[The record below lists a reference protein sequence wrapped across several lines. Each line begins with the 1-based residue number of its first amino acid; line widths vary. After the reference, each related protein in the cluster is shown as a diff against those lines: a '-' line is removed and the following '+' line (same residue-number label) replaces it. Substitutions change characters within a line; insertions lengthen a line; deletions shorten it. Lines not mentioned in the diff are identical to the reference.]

1 MAALV
6 GQADWA
12 GGIFRAPGGP
22 DGTVYDA
29 INAIVTDDRDLLKR
43 GGVR

>member
-1 MAALV
+1 MPERHQ

-29 INAIVTDDRDLLKR
+29 INAL
-43 GGVR
+43 